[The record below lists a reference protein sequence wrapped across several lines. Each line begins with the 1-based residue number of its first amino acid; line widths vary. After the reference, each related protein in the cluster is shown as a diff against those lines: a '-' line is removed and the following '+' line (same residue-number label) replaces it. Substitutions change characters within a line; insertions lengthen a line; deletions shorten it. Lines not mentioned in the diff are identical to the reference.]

1 VGVKF
6 WAVPGNHE
14 GNSRFRGC
22 KTCSAP
28 VLRHS
33 SRSSLWYPGF
43 GLISRGEV
51 SGLIPSSKKDRK
63 QISRSAMRGVA
74 VFLPQN
80 RSRFTMP
87 DGKTVER
94 EWKVGDAQ
102 WTPAETHLPEN
113 LSDTPLD
120 LMLIELKGK

>member
-1 VGVKF
+1 
-6 WAVPGNHE
+6 
-14 GNSRFRGC
+14 
-22 KTCSAP
+22 
-28 VLRHS
+28 
-33 SRSSLWYPGF
+33 
-43 GLISRGEV
+43 
-51 SGLIPSSKKDRK
+51 
-63 QISRSAMRGVA
+63 MRGVA